1 VVSLERL
8 FGAESSVLE
17 DRDYRLLLAA
27 TAFPILGSALV
38 SPVLDAV
45 IGPFGTTPARIGLMI
60 SVMTAPA
67 IVLIPIAG
75 VIADR
80 YGRRPVLVASLL
92 LFGAGGSAIALTTDF
107 RLVLGLRFVQGVG
120 FSGIVPI
127 ITTSI
132 GDLYDGAREAT
143 AQGLRMSLNGLSGA
157 FFPLL
162 AGVLVG
168 LAWQLPFL
176 LYALAIPVAAVVYR
190 WFEEPVEVDGGS
202 PDQGGGEPYRR
213 ALARLLARPRVAAI
227 VVARSLPVVVWLG
240 FFTYNS
246 LIVARVFGGS
256 ALEAGVLAA
265 AGNFVFAIAGSQA
278 GRLTAR
284 LGSRFV
290 PLGLANGCLTAG
302 FAVVLFAPDVRVAVA
317 GIAVAGLGF
326 GLSLTLYRSLLTRMA
341 TPALRGGVVSLS
353 AAGGRLTA
361 TLTPVAM
368 GAAIAWLEPAV
379 GLTAALR
386 MAGLGAAVVGGG
398 GGLLATA
405 AAWLAPAV
413 AQPSAFAIE

>member
-1 VVSLERL
+1 MQET
-8 FGAESSVLE
+8 
-17 DRDYRLLLAA
+17 Y
-27 TAFPILGSALV
+27 
-38 SPVLDAV
+38 VLDAAV
-45 IGPFGTTPARIGLMI
+45 PDDGTVVEVGCSIGTTTEELVEQYPDA
-60 SVMTAPA
+60 T
-67 IVLIPIAG
+67 VLGVDVANNFAG
-75 VIADR
+75 ADR
-80 YGRRPVLVASLL
+80 YLQGGASALPLQDDAADVVCPGVVRDDPSVVVGTEEVLV
-92 LFGAGGSAIALTTDF
+92 GPDDG
-107 RLVLGLRFVQGVG
+107 RLDVDRF
-120 FSGIVPI
+120 
-127 ITTSI
+127 
-132 GDLYDGAREAT
+132 
-143 AQGLRMSLNGLSGA
+143 
-157 FFPLL
+157 

-190 WFEEPVEVDGGS
+190 WFEEPVDVDGDS

-278 GRLTAR
+278 GRLSAR

-302 FAVVLFAPDVRVAVA
+302 FAAVLFAPDLRVAVA

-386 MAGLGAAVVGGG
+386 TAGLGAAVVGGG
-398 GGLLATA
+398 GGFLATV